1 MERKTLTQKTS
12 FRLSEFD
19 IIADYF
25 KDLTG
30 QDGVALGIGD
40 DAAIINLP
48 LHSDIQLAVASDTLV
63 EEVHFP
69 SDASA
74 YQIAQRT
81 LCVNLSDM
89 AAMGATPRWFT
100 LALTLPH
107 KKANEQWLKE
117 FSAGLSEIAV
127 DYNCALIG
135 GDTTA
140 GPLTITITMLGEVP
154 LTEGLVRSGAITGD
168 RVYVTGVLGD
178 GAAGLLATKKTNTFK
193 NMNKNVSE
201 RLLLKFYKPLPQ
213 INIGLKIRGL
223 ASACIDISDG
233 LVADLGHICKSS
245 GVTASVDSRRL
256 PIHPDLASNFQDQC
270 LDWALFGG
278 DDYQLCF
285 TVPAENYQMVDDWI
299 SRGELDAT
307 WIGSIIPCSDNTSA
321 VLVDGVKSPERARGF
336 DHFVQ

>member
-1 MERKTLTQKTS
+1 
-12 FRLSEFD
+12 
-19 IIADYF
+19 
-25 KDLTG
+25 
-30 QDGVALGIGD
+30 
-40 DAAIINLP
+40 
-48 LHSDIQLAVASDTLV
+48 
-63 EEVHFP
+63 
-69 SDASA
+69 
-74 YQIAQRT
+74 
-81 LCVNLSDM
+81 
-89 AAMGATPRWFT
+89 
-100 LALTLPH
+100 
-107 KKANEQWLKE
+107 
-117 FSAGLSEIAV
+117 
-127 DYNCALIG
+127 
-135 GDTTA
+135 
-140 GPLTITITMLGEVP
+140 
-154 LTEGLVRSGAITGD
+154 
-168 RVYVTGVLGD
+168 
-178 GAAGLLATKKTNTFK
+178 
-193 NMNKNVSE
+193 MNKNVSE